1 MTGYSTRSV
10 HESEK
15 PDKETGSII
24 TPIYESTTFKFTN
37 ATLIPP
43 AMAGESGY
51 VYSRRENPTVVRL
64 EEKIASLENGEAA
77 AAFGSGM
84 AAISTSILAFLKK
97 GDHVVGI
104 RDLYGGTY
112 NLLHEQL
119 PNLGLETT
127 LVETTDMEAL
137 EKAVQN
143 NTRIIYIESP
153 TNPTI
158 KLVDIV
164 RAARIAHQAG
174 ALLFIDSTFASPIN
188 QNPLTMG
195 ADLVLHSATKF
206 INGHDDLVAGLAVG
220 AKDRV
225 RKIKVLRRDLGG
237 VLDPV
242 AAWLVLRG
250 TKTMALRVK
259 AQNSNAL
266 ALAKFLSGHSKVSKV
281 NYPGLET
288 HPQHA
293 LALKQMRGFGGMLS
307 FEVKGT
313 KGDAVQ
319 LTESLKVAS
328 LAASLGGVETLV
340 SQPHNMTHTQLSSE
354 ERTRAGMP
362 DTLIR
367 VSVGIEDVE
376 DLVAD
381 FAQALARI

>member
-10 HESEK
+10 HESEN

-24 TPIYESTTFKFTN
+24 TPIYESTTFKFTD

-43 AMAGESGY
+43 AMAGERGY

-97 GDHVVGI
+97 GDHIVGI

-127 LVETTDMEAL
+127 LVETTDLAAL
-137 EKAVQN
+137 EKAVQK
-143 NTRIIYIESP
+143 NTRIVYIESP

-164 RAARIAHQAG
+164 IAANIAHRAG

-250 TKTMALRVK
+250 TKTMALRVS

-281 NYPGLET
+281 NYPGLES
-288 HPQHA
+288 HPQRA

-307 FEVKGT
+307 FEVRGT
-313 KGDAVQ
+313 KGDAVK

-340 SQPHNMTHTQLSSE
+340 SQPHNMTHTQLSAE

-367 VSVGIEDVE
+367 VSVGIEDAE

-381 FAQALARI
+381 FTQALARI